1 VASASTDERAKRRG
15 VAGMVYAF
23 KIAGA
28 AAEKGFDLENVTRM
42 AQRAA
47 NNARSIGVALSPCI
61 VPKAGKPTF
70 TLQENEMEIGMGIHG
85 EPGVRRGELK
95 PANVVADEMLDA
107 ILADVAIQA
116 GNRVSVLVNSLG
128 ATPLEELYIL
138 FARIADRLDK
148 LGAQIVMPLV
158 GRYVTSMEMAGASL
172 TVLLLDP
179 ELEEL
184 LKAPAECGF
193 WKVG

>member
-1 VASASTDERAKRRG
+1 
-15 VAGMVYAF
+15 
-23 KIAGA
+23 
-28 AAEKGFDLENVTRM
+28 
-42 AQRAA
+42 
-47 NNARSIGVALSPCI
+47 
-61 VPKAGKPTF
+61 
-70 TLQENEMEIGMGIHG
+70 
-85 EPGVRRGELK
+85 
-95 PANVVADEMLDA
+95 MLDA

-158 GRYVTSMEMAGASL
+158 GRYATSMEMAGASL

-184 LKAPAECGF
+184 LRAPAECGF